1 MHGFG
6 NGSFDPQTLV
16 IVETAFDEAWITLRT
31 NGHDNIRPDELAR
44 RILHLAMEGERDPVQ
59 LHDGALLALIPATT
73 WRDTISSEQREGPR
87 RGGRNAM
94 AGTLTYGHHDDRT
107 PTHS

>member
-6 NGSFDPQTLV
+6 NGSFDPKTLV

-44 RILHLAMEGERDPVQ
+44 RITPCNCKTEPF
-59 LHDGALLALIPATT
+59 
-73 WRDTISSEQREGPR
+73 WR
-87 RGGRNAM
+87 
-94 AGTLTYGHHDDRT
+94 
-107 PTHS
+107 